1 MNNLDEVRAAVQAQ
15 IIECL
20 NRFYAIETGMWGG
33 PLDALIIRTVVVG
46 EKQKRPYD
54 LSALAYTLG
63 LSLTT
68 VHRKTRALE
77 KAGFLR
83 HERIRRSV
91 YLYATEKTRVDL
103 NKSFAEMVETLQA
116 FYSSPIPQ
124 EALKQ
129 CGASKASLTERVPRR
144 QVFDTANAVDKPDER
159 NADN

>member
-1 MNNLDEVRAAVQAQ
+1 MNDQEIRTAVQAQ

-68 VHRKTRALE
+68 VHRKVRELE
-77 KAGFLR
+77 GAGFLR
-83 HERIRRSV
+83 RERARRSV
-91 YLYATEKTRVDL
+91 YLYATEKTRMDL
-103 NKSFAEMVETLQA
+103 NKSFNEMMETLQA
-116 FYSSPIPQ
+116 LYASPMSRA
-124 EALKQ
+124 ALRG
-129 CGASKASLTERVPRR
+129 CAGKARV
-144 QVFDTANAVDKPDER
+144 
-159 NADN
+159 